1 MASASA
7 NSITAV
13 TVIAIAISV
22 AIYIYTIISVI
33 AFCNK
38 ICHGLNLVVPIASY
52 IALAVDTI
60 SLGIAISIVSSLLS
74 IMSSEKMS
82 LNISVGCHCH
92 LPQHHQKC
100 W

>member
-1 MASASA
+1 MASAST

-13 TVIAIAISV
+13 TDIAIAISV

-82 LNISVGCHCH
+82 
-92 LPQHHQKC
+92 
-100 W
+100 

>member
-1 MASASA
+1 MASTSA
-7 NSITAV
+7 NSNDTATNNGITIYV
-13 TVIAIAISV
+13 AIS
-22 AIYIYTIISVI
+22 IYTIISVI

-82 LNISVGCHCH
+82 
-92 LPQHHQKC
+92 
-100 W
+100 